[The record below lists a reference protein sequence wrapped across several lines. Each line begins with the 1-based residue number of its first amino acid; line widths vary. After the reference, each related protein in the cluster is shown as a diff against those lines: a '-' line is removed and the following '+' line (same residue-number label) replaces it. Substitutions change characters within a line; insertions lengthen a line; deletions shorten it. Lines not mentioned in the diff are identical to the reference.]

1 MSETH
6 KLPSLAGVDAYLAP
20 ELLIPRLE
28 KEHSYS
34 RKKAEDLFRE
44 AKRMLYLRAAGAT
57 GVSPSIQVDD
67 AWHAMLM
74 FTRFYQDFADFI
86 GRFVHHN
93 PTPGPPDDG
102 RLYAYTK
109 KAYKEILGEEPN
121 PKYWP

>member
-1 MSETH
+1 MPEDK
-6 KLPSLAGVDAYLAP
+6 KLPTLDEVDAYPAP
-20 ELLIPRLE
+20 ELLVPRLE
-28 KEHSYS
+28 KEHGYS
-34 RKKAEDLFRE
+34 REEAENLLRE

-57 GVSPSIQVDD
+57 GISPSIQVDD

-109 KAYKEILGEEPN
+109 ESYREILGEEPD
-121 PKYWP
+121 PRYWP